1 MTKSRMI
8 PALAAV
14 ALLAACA
21 GGDPATRDAGPA
33 GAPLFSIPGTA
44 PLDARTVLLS
54 PKYDVER
61 IRIEVPET
69 LRVSEANVFYPL
81 ADIVW
86 RGEAPGNRHDRVRAI
101 LADAA
106 GQATAAMTA
115 GPQVEIVI
123 TLRRFHAL
131 TEKAR
136 IMVGGTHAITFDL
149 EVRDAAT
156 GAVLEPAR
164 RVHADVAA
172 SGGAKAMAEDQMGRT
187 QRVVIVEHLVRVLKR
202 ELSTQTAVPDV
213 PVSRMDSDLR
223 LTPAASNRL

>member
-1 MTKSRMI
+1 MTKFRMI
-8 PALAAV
+8 AAMAAT

-21 GGDPATRDAGPA
+21 GGDPATRNAA
-33 GAPLFSIPGTA
+33 AAEAPLFSTPGAA
-44 PLDARTVLLS
+44 PPDARTVLLT

-69 LRVSEANVFYPL
+69 LSVSEANVFYPL

-86 RGEAPGNRHDRVRAI
+86 RGEAPGNRHDQVRAI
-101 LADAA
+101 LTDAA
-106 GQATAAMTA
+106 AQATAAMTA
-115 GPQVEIVI
+115 GPRVEIVV
-123 TLRRFHAL
+123 TLHRFHAL

-136 IMVGGTHAITFDL
+136 IMVGGTHAIAFDL
-149 EVRDAAT
+149 ELRDAAT

-164 RVHADVAA
+164 RIQADIAA
-172 SGGAKAMAEDQMGRT
+172 SGGARAMAEDRIGRT

-202 ELSTQTAVPDV
+202 ELSTQTPIPDV
-213 PVSRMDSDLR
+213 PVSRLDSDLR